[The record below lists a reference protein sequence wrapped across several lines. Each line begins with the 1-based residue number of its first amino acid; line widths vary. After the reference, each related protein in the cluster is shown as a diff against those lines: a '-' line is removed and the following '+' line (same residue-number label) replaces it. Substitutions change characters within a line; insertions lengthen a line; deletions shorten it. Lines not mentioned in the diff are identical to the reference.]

1 VGEWLLKMTD
11 KEIIDLYSSWSED
24 FYCAGFLNPSH
35 ETIKKFRNWLNTPK
49 QQNWNKCIPYFDYEQ
64 EMLNEFHK
72 QEQEEK
78 EA

>member
-1 VGEWLLKMTD
+1 MTD

-49 QQNWNKCIPYFDYEQ
+49 QQNWNKCRIS
-64 EMLNEFHK
+64 
-72 QEQEEK
+72 
-78 EA
+78 